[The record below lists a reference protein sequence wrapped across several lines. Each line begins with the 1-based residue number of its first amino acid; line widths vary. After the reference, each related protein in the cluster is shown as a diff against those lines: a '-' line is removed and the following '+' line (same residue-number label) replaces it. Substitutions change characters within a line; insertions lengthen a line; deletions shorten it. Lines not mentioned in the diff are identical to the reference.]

1 MVLEL
6 KLRKV
11 GNSVGVVFP
20 KEALSYL
27 KVGDG
32 DVLCVTE
39 APEGSLRI
47 SPAKGGDFN
56 WGGVRNV
63 AIRSGDG
70 RGRAGLVTDANN
82 ATGYHHD
89 LLIKGFDVGIEIA
102 AGRETMV
109 TLEYATLFSTATTSN
124 SLIQSSHLAVYFYRP
139 RCCSSTRSSS
149 AGPFQSTLKK
159 VLTVGIE
166 VPYSTM
172 VQRNREGCDSS
183 EGGLGRMCS
192 VQFKIIGSK

>member
-56 WGGVRNV
+56 RQMQAAQDIVARYRNT
-63 AIRSGDG
+63 
-70 RGRAGLVTDANN
+70 L
-82 ATGYHHD
+82 
-89 LLIKGFDVGIEIA
+89 
-102 AGRETMV
+102 RE
-109 TLEYATLFSTATTSN
+109 
-124 SLIQSSHLAVYFYRP
+124 LA
-139 RCCSSTRSSS
+139 
-149 AGPFQSTLKK
+149 K
-159 VLTVGIE
+159 
-166 VPYSTM
+166 
-172 VQRNREGCDSS
+172 
-183 EGGLGRMCS
+183 
-192 VQFKIIGSK
+192 